1 MHIFASESKFEVM
14 AKMHV
19 RKNRKDEYRID
30 IRCLSYDEYKMLYAL
45 LVSSYSK
52 YKETGVKD
60 MSFGSF
66 DLHYIEPTV
75 FADTTRLNTL
85 AKLLKVFT
93 K

>member
-1 MHIFASESKFEVM
+1 
-14 AKMHV
+14 MHV

-52 YKETGVKD
+52 YKETGVKYV
-60 MSFGSF
+60 SFGSF

-75 FADTTRLNTL
+75 FADATRLNTL

>member
-1 MHIFASESKFEVM
+1 
-14 AKMHV
+14 MHV

-45 LVSSYSK
+45 LISSYVK
-52 YKETGVKD
+52 YKETGVNVR
-60 MSFGSF
+60 SFGSF

-75 FADTTRLNTL
+75 FADATRLNTL

>member
-1 MHIFASESKFEVM
+1 
-14 AKMHV
+14 MHV
-19 RKNRKDEYRID
+19 RKNRKGEYRID
-30 IRCLSYDEYKMLYAL
+30 VRCLSYDEYKMLYAL

-52 YKETGVKD
+52 YKETGVKNV
-60 MSFGSF
+60 SFGSF

-93 K
+93 I